1 MDRRTIRAAFC
12 RPTTR
17 LARVTPQGFLVDDV
31 RHQELVGRL
40 DSYQLLRKRFEDGE
54 LVCDAPDGVNSRTGQ
69 SCQACL
75 HPQCRP
81 QLRLRL
87 RDGPFSYLIDLA
99 VTSAENLFAIEDDAA
114 AEGCRIEDWHLRITI
129 KPRGGWGEVRFE
141 RHRS

>member
-1 MDRRTIRAAFC
+1 MDRRTIRAAF
-12 RPTTR
+12 RRTTTR
-17 LARVTPQGFLVDDV
+17 LARVTPQGFLVGDE
-31 RHQELVGRL
+31 RHHELIGRL

-54 LVCDAPDGVNSRTGQ
+54 LVCDSPDGVNARTGQ

-99 VTSAENLFAIEDDAA
+99 VTSAENLFEIEDDAEA
-114 AEGCRIEDWHLRITI
+114 KGCRIEDWHLRITI

-141 RHRS
+141 RHRP